1 MGASW
6 RHAVHIDNHILERP
20 MPTKV
25 LMILTSHA
33 KLGGTDHATG
43 VWFEEL
49 ATPYWTFADTGTE
62 VDIVSIH
69 GGAVPIDPRSRNPL
83 GENDA
88 NVDRFLRSEVAM
100 AKIGAT
106 PAVDTVDWREYDAIF
121 LPGGHGTMWDLPE
134 SAGLAKLLG
143 EAFDDGRVI
152 AAVCHGPAGLVT
164 ARTKAGAP
172 IVAGKRVSAFTNA
185 EEEAAGLTAVVP
197 FLLET
202 RLREL
207 GGQYESGP
215 DFQPFAV
222 ADGLLVT
229 GQNPASSALV
239 AQKVLDAVRLRAK
252 P

>member
-1 MGASW
+1 
-6 RHAVHIDNHILERP
+6 
-20 MPTKV
+20 MPIKV

-33 KLGGTDHATG
+33 KLGATGHATG

-49 ATPYWTFADTGTE
+49 ATPYWTLADAGAE
-62 VDIVSIH
+62 VTIVSIR
-69 GGAVPIDPRSRNPL
+69 GGAVPIDPRSQKPL

-88 NVDRFLRSEVAM
+88 NVDRFLRSEAAM

-106 PAVDTVDWREYDAIF
+106 PSVDTVDWREYDAIF

-134 SAGLAKLLG
+134 SAALGKLLG
-143 EAFDDGRVI
+143 EAFDAGRVV
-152 AAVCHGPAGLVT
+152 AAVCHGPAGLT
-164 ARTKAGAP
+164 GARTKTGAA

-185 EEEAAGLTAVVP
+185 EEEAAGLTSVVP

-239 AQKVLDAVRLRAK
+239 AQKLLDAVRARGK
-252 P
+252 Q